1 MIYVCL
7 GSGVVKRLIPPIIL
21 LAMGL
26 VFWWLQLKSTKT
38 VSKDSASIDRKESI
52 KPLVT
57 SEKQQPVN
65 ASDPEPDLASK
76 TSVSNDPKEP
86 TQPSVASENQQPVDA
101 SEPQPNQASQTSDS
115 NDRKES
121 TKPSVASENQKPAIS
136 TSESELA
143 LGRWATDFGKMTIVS
158 SRGDT
163 GMKGTYYTKKTG
175 QLYGSIKANMNGNT
189 MTGYWIQEISQKKCA
204 TKKWG
209 THYWGRLIFVYNS
222 EVTFTGKWGYC
233 NELVDRNWDGEYIGT
248 L

>member
-1 MIYVCL
+1 M
-7 GSGVVKRLIPPIIL
+7 KRLIPPIIL

-26 VFWWLQLKSTKT
+26 GFWWLQLKSTKI

-52 KPLVT
+52 KPSVA

-86 TQPSVASENQQPVDA
+86 TQPSVV
-101 SEPQPNQASQTSDS
+101 
-115 NDRKES
+115 
-121 TKPSVASENQKPAIS
+121 SENQKSAIS